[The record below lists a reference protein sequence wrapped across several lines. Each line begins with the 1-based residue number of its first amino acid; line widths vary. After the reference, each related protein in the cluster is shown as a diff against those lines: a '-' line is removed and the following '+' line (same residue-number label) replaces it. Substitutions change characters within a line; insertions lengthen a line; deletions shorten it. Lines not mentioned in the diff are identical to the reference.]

1 MNDNY
6 NNESKIIPI
15 SSINELLQDAFYFS
29 LFLHLKKSLKDS
41 EAKNYMV
48 MFIKGISIV
57 FIYELSLV
65 FEEYDILEQK
75 KFFCEGFDKKRIMEE
90 RQWVKQCIVDSESMQ
105 EKKAKM
111 GLDFNELFYDMNVI
125 VNNNELLDMNFE
137 IYNENVDLEFWNNV
151 FAVIESVANA
161 IFKALTNN
169 EILLQDVLSTAD
181 EIIGNF
187 EEKNK
192 NFFTINRYSYS
203 VNKLFSKTSELTE
216 KDKIFIMYRYRMVHS
231 IFSIEKLFKDNMME
245 FTSGDLIKFNLNRYI
260 KKIKALIITI
270 IGNDLQKMNTLFS
283 KELLQEINDKITN
296 QDFFKINRALRNN
309 IHYSNIRILN
319 KNENE
324 ILDINQN
331 IYLKIIENAMIE
343 NLYVDIDSE
352 CEQMTNF
359 LRACSEQ
366 GLSEEEIK
374 KDYEKKY
381 LTFLYTGKLIK

>member
-216 KDKIFIMYRYRMVHS
+216 KDKIFIMYRYIIVH
-231 IFSIEKLFKDNMME
+231 
-245 FTSGDLIKFNLNRYI
+245 
-260 KKIKALIITI
+260 
-270 IGNDLQKMNTLFS
+270 
-283 KELLQEINDKITN
+283 
-296 QDFFKINRALRNN
+296 
-309 IHYSNIRILN
+309 
-319 KNENE
+319 
-324 ILDINQN
+324 
-331 IYLKIIENAMIE
+331 
-343 NLYVDIDSE
+343 
-352 CEQMTNF
+352 
-359 LRACSEQ
+359 
-366 GLSEEEIK
+366 
-374 KDYEKKY
+374 
-381 LTFLYTGKLIK
+381 